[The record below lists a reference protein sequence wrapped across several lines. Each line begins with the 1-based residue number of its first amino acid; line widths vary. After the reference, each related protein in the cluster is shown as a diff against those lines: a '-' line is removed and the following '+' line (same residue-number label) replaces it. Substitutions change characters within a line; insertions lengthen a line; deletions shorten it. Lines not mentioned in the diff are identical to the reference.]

1 MNKRLFLCVQG
12 WKKLV
17 ATFFTC
23 RVPPDLDWLAS
34 CTQDLTGKGAV
45 AVRKVLGETM
55 LPPADVVVICS
66 EFLTSPSPAVVGF
79 ASTLLWHQ
87 CIVYTQ
93 LPLVED
99 AAEFQAPSLQF
110 KLREPQPLDT
120 EFRNVVAQHL
130 HLVARA
136 AADPSVPE
144 PGREHAGHVV
154 DCIWEALENDS
165 TGSARGARAR
175 QPGR

>member
-1 MNKRLFLCVQG
+1 
-12 WKKLV
+12 
-17 ATFFTC
+17 
-23 RVPPDLDWLAS
+23 
-34 CTQDLTGKGAV
+34 
-45 AVRKVLGETM
+45 M
-55 LPPADVVVICS
+55 LPPADIVVICS

-93 LPLVED
+93 PPLVDD
-99 AAEFQAPSLQF
+99 AAAFQAPSLQP
-110 KLREPQPLDT
+110 REPQPLDAD
-120 EFRNVVAQHL
+120 FRNVVAQHL

-136 AADPSVPE
+136 AADPSVLG